1 MKSFSYLKRRKSKRT
16 IIYVSNVKQK
26 KALDSYNPALLNR
39 CRKYKKNLAQNT
51 FHRKYSINIRRTE
64 NIP

>member
-39 CRKYKKNLAQNT
+39 CRKYKKILPT
-51 FHRKYSINIRRTE
+51 ILSIE